1 MTTDQLHTC
10 SYSCQR
16 PKCIEAQRNEL
27 FSYTMDIYKAV
38 QGADPKHR
46 MSFKGVMEYAANQ
59 LREKP

>member
-1 MTTDQLHTC
+1 MSHEDLHTC

-16 PKCIEAQRNEL
+16 PACIERQRNEL

-46 MSFKGVMEYAANQ
+46 MTFKQVMEFAANQ